1 MKLSVVIPAYN
12 ESDNIAV
19 TLTELAS
26 QTDGISEGLEIIIV
40 DDHSS
45 DDTFEQ
51 AVATRGVTLHCL
63 RLSRRSGSHIA
74 IRTGLAVATGD
85 AVLCISADGQDDPS
99 IIDAMLGHWR
109 EGAQIVW
116 ALRRDRNDE
125 PLRLRLLTW
134 AFYKLLAYFNRPE
147 NPNLDLS
154 RADFYLLDRRVVD
167 AIVSCGERITSLFG
181 LIAWLGF
188 QQASVEYDRRLRRHG
203 GSKWNFRQRM
213 VLALDW
219 IVAFSWLP
227 LRLSVIFGVTIAT
240 FGGIYAVIVIANA
253 ILGQPVEGWSSVM
266 TAVLLLSGVQL
277 VVLGAIGEYVGR
289 GLDEARKR
297 PITFIEKEAKVT
309 AIREDGSSHYIR
321 SS

>member
-1 MKLSVVIPAYN
+1 VKLSVVIPAYN

-26 QTDGISEGLEIIIV
+26 RTDGLEGRLEIIVV

-51 AVATRGVTLHCL
+51 AAATKGVTVRCL
-63 RLSRRSGSHIA
+63 RLSRRSGSHVA
-74 IRTGLAVATGD
+74 IRAGLAAATGD
-85 AVLCISADGQDDPS
+85 AVLCISADGQDDPE
-99 IIDAMLGHWR
+99 IVGAMLERWR

-116 ALRRDRNDE
+116 ALRRDRNSE
-125 PLRLRLLTW
+125 PLHIRLLAR
-134 AFYKLLAYFNRPE
+134 AFYKLLRYFNRPE
-147 NPNLDLS
+147 NPDLDLS

-181 LIAWLGF
+181 LIAWVGF
-188 QQASVEYDRRLRRHG
+188 RQASVEYDRRPRRHG
-203 GSKWNFRQRM
+203 GSKWNFQQRM
-213 VLALDW
+213 TLALDW

-227 LRLSVIFGVTIAT
+227 LRLSVILGVIIAAL
-240 FGGIYAVIVIANA
+240 GGMYAIVVIANA

-266 TAVLLLSGVQL
+266 TAVLLLSGIQL
-277 VVLGAIGEYVGR
+277 VMLGAIGEYVGR

-297 PITFIEKEAKVT
+297 PIAFIEKET
-309 AIREDGSSHYIR
+309 ESDGR
-321 SS
+321 S